1 MCAEQNLRHD
11 ERGAGLI
18 EYAMIVGL
26 IAIVAVV
33 AVSLVGTAT
42 SDSFTETDAAFEAA
56 TSTNHPTKVAQLDG
70 EIEVT
75 FSDVD
80 GKVVMVDSFGPGWN
94 MTITKET
101 DTRIN
106 TKWTNDTT
114 GEVVRVNG
122 WINSNGV
129 LKTKVRE
136 V

>member
-1 MCAEQNLRHD
+1 MCTDKSFRTDEQ
-11 ERGAGLI
+11 GAGLI

-42 SDSFTETDAAFEAA
+42 SDSFNETDAAFGAA
-56 TSTNHPTKVAQLDG
+56 TSTNHPTKVAEFDG

-75 FSDVD
+75 FSDED
-80 GKVVMVDSFGPGWN
+80 GRVVMVDSFGPGWS

-106 TKWTNDTT
+106 TKWTNQTT